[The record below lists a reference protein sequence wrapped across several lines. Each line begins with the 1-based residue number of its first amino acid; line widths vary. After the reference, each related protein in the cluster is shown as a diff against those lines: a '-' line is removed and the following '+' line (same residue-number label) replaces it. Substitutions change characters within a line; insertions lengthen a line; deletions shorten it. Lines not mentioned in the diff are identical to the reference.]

1 MDEILE
7 YTIYSITCINEKI
20 KGIYVGS
27 TCDFNTR
34 QKSHK
39 KDSNNK
45 NKNHKKVY
53 QIINQNG
60 GILNWEFT
68 CLQIRNCTEIDAHAL
83 ERKWYDKLNADLNT
97 IRPYISDQERKD
109 EAIEYDKLYYEK
121 NKKIILEQGKK
132 LYFANQ
138 EKIAS
143 QKRQYYIENKV
154 NIDSRNAERI
164 LCEPCGTYHRR
175 AEKARHYKSQKHIDN
190 LAKITDE

>member
-1 MDEILE
+1 MECMDKILE
-7 YTIYSITCINEKI
+7 YTIYSITCINERV

-83 ERKWYDKLNADLNT
+83 ERKWYDKLNADHNT
-97 IRPYISDQERKD
+97 IRPYISDQERKE

-121 NKKIILEQGKK
+121 NKNKLSEKGKK
-132 LYFANQ
+132 LYFENQ
-138 EKIAS
+138 EKRLEPF
-143 QKRQYYIENKV
+143 KQYYLENKEKLA
-154 NIDSRNAERI
+154 SRD
-164 LCEPCGTYHRR
+164 
-175 AEKARHYKSQKHIDN
+175 AEKIYCNSCEVYHSKGNKARQQI
-190 LAKITDE
+190 